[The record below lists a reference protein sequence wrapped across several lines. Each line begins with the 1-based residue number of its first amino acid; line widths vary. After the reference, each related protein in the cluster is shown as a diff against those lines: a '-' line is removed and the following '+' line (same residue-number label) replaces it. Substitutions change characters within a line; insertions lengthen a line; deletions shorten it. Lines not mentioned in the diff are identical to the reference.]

1 MLSFI
6 SEKSSMVSVLSN
18 GAKSEAI
25 SVSSVI
31 IKSFILCIFTSRD
44 TQIEVKSGRC
54 IDD

>member
-6 SEKSSMVSVLSN
+6 SEKSSMVSELSN

-31 IKSFILCIFTSRD
+31 INRLFCAIFTSQD
-44 TQIEVKSGRC
+44 TQIKIKYGRC
-54 IDD
+54 IDN